1 MVSPCGLCAR
11 ISCAV
16 VVPLVAQKRPVPIG
30 QLVSGADFVTV
41 RLRSPSTIGTSF
53 VSFANVTVT
62 ARVSGAGRGG
72 ALSVYPIPP
81 LPNTTSCAVTGAPS
95 QNCAPSRSRNVQR
108 LPPSSLVH

>member
-1 MVSPCGLCAR
+1 MVSPWGLCAR

-30 QLVSGADFVTV
+30 QLVSGADCVPV
-41 RLRSPSTIGTSF
+41 RLRSPSTVGTSF
-53 VSFANVTVT
+53 VSFASGGGT
-62 ARVSGAGRGG
+62 ARGGGGGGG

-95 QNCAPSRSRNVQR
+95 QTCAPSRSRNVQR
-108 LPPSSLVH
+108 LPASSLVH